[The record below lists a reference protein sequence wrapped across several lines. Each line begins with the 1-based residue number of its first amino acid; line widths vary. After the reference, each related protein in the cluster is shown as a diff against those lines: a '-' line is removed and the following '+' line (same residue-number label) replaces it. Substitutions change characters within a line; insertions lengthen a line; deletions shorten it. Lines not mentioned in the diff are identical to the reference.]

1 MNHVNND
8 KEKLLVA
15 RLKAGD
21 EQAFTVLYHKYSPS
35 LYLNIL
41 KLVKEEEVAVDMLQ
55 ELFVK
60 IWNLR
65 ANIDPERDFRAF
77 LFRITYNQVRD
88 FFRRAARD
96 RQLTDRLVALTTEG
110 YEHIEQL
117 LCQKETAYMLDRAID
132 ALPMQQRRIFILCRV
147 EGRSYEEVASMLE
160 LSIATIGN
168 QLSKATKSVRS
179 QLNARD
185 LSYLLTLGVVGCTL
199 A

>member
-185 LSYLLTLGVVGCTL
+185 LSYLLALGIVGCTL